1 MSPLTLQ
8 GLEPELEQRLREIV
22 RQEGVSLNQAAQR
35 LTRLG
40 AGLSHRAIG
49 EGLVGDSLDAFF
61 GAWTEAEARELA
73 SALTRLD
80 QVDPEMWS

>member
-1 MSPLTLQ
+1 MNPLTLR

-35 LTRLG
+35 LMRLG
-40 AGLSHRAIG
+40 AGLALRAPA

-61 GAWTEAEARELA
+61 GDWAEAEARELA
-73 SALTRLD
+73 AILAVFDR
-80 QVDPEMWS
+80 VDPEMWS